1 MPMHHLYRSLFTPI
15 IIILLSGSL
24 FFLGLYPDISTIF
37 GGIALFLIGM
47 EYLESGFK
55 NFSGSL
61 LEKVLEN
68 FTNTTPKAIGTGFL
82 TTAILQSSSL
92 ISVIIIS
99 FLSAEL
105 ISLTSAVGVV
115 FGSNIGTTATAW
127 IVSIFGLKVKISIY
141 AMPMLVVGILIPM
154 FLKASSWRG
163 IASILIGL
171 GIIFLGIGY
180 MKEGFETLK
189 EGIDLAQYAMAGY
202 AGIFVYVLVG
212 TMATVVIQSSSATM
226 AIIITALAA
235 GQIDYANAL
244 ALAIGA
250 NLGTT
255 VTAALASLKSNENGK
270 RLAVAHFIFNGFTAI
285 IAIAFIYQLT
295 ELVDHLA
302 VMIGI
307 DSENYMLKLALFHTI
322 FNVIGV
328 LSVSPFIGILVKF
341 LNTLFIP
348 MGSKKGK
355 PKYLDDS
362 VLALP
367 STALS
372 AMVMET
378 KHLYENAF
386 EIIARGLNLK
396 KKNILSSMDLD
407 DVVRDLYASSSID
420 IDDFYYYWIKGLY
433 GEIIDFSTKAQVN
446 MSPEYIEELY
456 KLKLANR
463 DIVEAIK
470 GTKHLQKNLLKYTSG
485 RNKYIKEQYSDIRKG
500 LAELLRHINTIATTD
515 EEDVIMLLLSKAKVH
530 TEKYDIITNGTLDRL
545 IRKGLITKQM
555 ATSLMNDSDYAY
567 QISKNLIAMAEIL
580 FIDMG
585 SDLKKLH
592 DVMRIS
598 DEEAESIV
606 HQKDHF

>member
-1 MPMHHLYRSLFTPI
+1 MLIHNLYKSFFAP
-15 IIILLSGSL
+15 IIILLLLGSL
-24 FFLGLYPDISTIF
+24 FLLGLYPDISTIL

-47 EYLESGFK
+47 EYMESGFK
-55 NFSGSL
+55 AFSGGL
-61 LEKVLEN
+61 LEKVLGE
-68 FTNTTPKAIGTGFL
+68 FTSSTPKAIGTGFF
-82 TTAILQSSSL
+82 TTAIVQSSSL
-92 ISVIIIS
+92 ISIILIS

-115 FGSNIGTTATAW
+115 FGSNIGTTTTAW
-127 IVSIFGLKVKISIY
+127 LISAFGLKIKISVY
-141 AMPMLVVGILIPM
+141 AMPMLIIGIFIPM
-154 FLKASSWRG
+154 LLKESNWRG
-163 IASILIGL
+163 IASVLIGL

-212 TMATVVIQSSSATM
+212 AVATVVIQSSSATM
-226 AIIITALAA
+226 AIIITALAT

-244 ALAIGA
+244 ALTIGA

-270 RLAVAHFIFNGFTAI
+270 RLAVAHFIFNSVTGI
-285 IAIAFIYQLT
+285 IAILFIYQLAD
-295 ELVDHLA
+295 LVDYLA
-302 VMIGI
+302 AFIGI
-307 DSENYMLKLALFHTI
+307 GSEDYTLKLALFHTI

-328 LSVSPFIGILVKF
+328 LAVSPFITILVRF

-348 MGSKKGK
+348 KGSNKGK
-355 PKYLDDS
+355 PKYLDDA
-362 VLALP
+362 VLPLP

-372 AMVMET
+372 AIIMET

-386 EIIARGLNLK
+386 DIITHGLNLK
-396 KKNILSSMDLD
+396 KNNILSSMDLD
-407 DVVRDLYASSSID
+407 DVVKDLYSSGPID
-420 IDDFYYYWIKGLY
+420 IDNFYNYWIKGLY
-433 GEIIDFSTKAQVN
+433 GDIIDFSTKAQVN
-446 MSPEYIEELY
+446 MPPEYIEELY

-485 RNKYIKEQYSDIRKG
+485 RNKYIKEQYDDIRKG
-500 LAELLRHINTIATTD
+500 LAELLRSINTIATTD
-515 EEDVIMLLLSKAKVH
+515 EEDVIMLLLSKAKIH
-530 TEKYDIITNGTLDRL
+530 AERYDIITNGTLDRL
-545 IRKGLITKQM
+545 IRKGLITNKM

-567 QISKNLIAMAEIL
+567 RISKNLIAMAEVL
-580 FIDMG
+580 FINMG

-592 DVMRIS
+592 EDIGIS
-598 DEEAESIV
+598 DEEVEVIA
-606 HQKDHF
+606 HKKDHL